1 MMEFYP
7 FEFETEV
14 TIRDFGKYH
23 YVCINLPDT
32 LETALPFDTYPR
44 LRVKGE
50 MSGYDFEGAWQPQK
64 GGPRWLMVPKDIQ
77 KAGNIA
83 IGDKIMVRFGMADQD
98 AVNEPPEL
106 VDALREAPEARDAW
120 DALTPGKRRGHCFAI
135 DKAKAPATKQKRIAE
150 VFDALGI

>member
-7 FEFETEV
+7 FDYETEV

-23 YVCINLPDT
+23 YVCINLPSDM
-32 LETALPFDTYPR
+32 EKALPFKEYPR

-64 GGPRWLMVPKDIQ
+64 DGSRWLMIPKEIQ
-77 KAGNIA
+77 KAAGLE
-83 IGDKIMVRFGMADQD
+83 IGDTIRVSFGLADQN
-98 AVNEPPEL
+98 AVTEPPEL
-106 VDALREAPEARDAW
+106 VDALSEAPEVREAW
-120 DALTPGKRRGHCFAI
+120 DALTPGKRRGFCFAI

-150 VFDALGI
+150 LFDTLGF